1 MFLDIR
7 TLGFLTAFI
16 PFILGL
22 IMIIYFRS
30 HHVYPGFYRW
40 IISNFCFSAG
50 FFLLQLRGLI
60 PDAFSIVFANFIL
73 VYALILIFEG
83 IQLFYAR
90 SAFNLINYALFL
102 IYACSHFYFAYY
114 SSNINARVILA
125 SAISAILNFR
135 IGLGLYKNPP
145 ARLEKLSRGISLIAF
160 TMVFVNIFRFIETA
174 LKNQPVDMLNDRA
187 MIWYSLSTV
196 VAITIWTFSYFF
208 LNTTRMELELE
219 DARKSIQE
227 IANTDPLTGIANRR
241 RFFEQGEI
249 EFVRSRR
256 QGHPLSFLIFDID
269 NLKEANDQ
277 YGHDKGDEFLR
288 YASRLFQTEIR
299 PFDLVARYGGD
310 EFVFMFPNVTES
322 QALEIA
328 ERMREKIKRFP
339 LSDGSFF
346 YPIQLS
352 GGISEIRTEDGE
364 LGLVLKRADIALYQA
379 KTQGRDCV
387 LIA

>member
-40 IISNFCFSAG
+40 ILSNFCFSAG

-60 PDAFSIVFANFIL
+60 PDIFSIVLANFTLI
-73 VYALILIFEG
+73 YALILIFEG
-83 IQLFYAR
+83 VQLFYDR
-90 SAFNLINYALFL
+90 KAFNLFNYGLF
-102 IYACSHFYFAYY
+102 IVYACLHIYFAYS

-135 IGLGLYKNPP
+135 VGLGLYENPP
-145 ARLEKLSRGISLIAF
+145 VRLAKISRGISLIAF
-160 TMVFVNIFRFIETA
+160 AMVLVNIFRFFETA
-174 LKNQPVDMLNDRA
+174 FKNQPVDMLGDSM
-187 MIWYSLSTV
+187 MIGYSLSTV

-219 DARKSIQE
+219 DARKSILE
-227 IANTDPLTGIANRR
+227 IANTDPLTGIPNRR

-269 NLKEANDQ
+269 NLKAANDQ
-277 YGHDKGDEFLR
+277 YGHDKGDEFLC

-299 PFDLVARYGGD
+299 PFDLVARFGGD
-310 EFVFMFPNVTES
+310 EFVFMFPNVSEN

-328 ERMREKIKRFP
+328 ERMRTRIKRFP
-339 LSDGSFF
+339 LSDGSFI

-352 GGISEIRTEDGE
+352 GGISGIRPDDGDLE
-364 LGLVLKRADIALYQA
+364 LVLKRADIALYQA

>member
-1 MFLDIR
+1 
-7 TLGFLTAFI
+7 
-16 PFILGL
+16 
-22 IMIIYFRS
+22 
-30 HHVYPGFYRW
+30 
-40 IISNFCFSAG
+40 
-50 FFLLQLRGLI
+50 
-60 PDAFSIVFANFIL
+60 
-73 VYALILIFEG
+73 
-83 IQLFYAR
+83 
-90 SAFNLINYALFL
+90 
-102 IYACSHFYFAYY
+102 
-114 SSNINARVILA
+114 
-125 SAISAILNFR
+125 
-135 IGLGLYKNPP
+135 
-145 ARLEKLSRGISLIAF
+145 
-160 TMVFVNIFRFIETA
+160 
-174 LKNQPVDMLNDRA
+174 
-187 MIWYSLSTV
+187 
-196 VAITIWTFSYFF
+196 
-208 LNTTRMELELE
+208 MELELE
-219 DARKSIQE
+219 DARKSILE

-249 EFVRSRR
+249 EFARSRR

-288 YASRLFQTEIR
+288 YATRLFQTEIR

-364 LGLVLKRADIALYQA
+364 LGLVLKRADVALYQA

>member
-1 MFLDIR
+1 LFLDIR

-22 IMIIYFRS
+22 IMILYFRS
-30 HHVYPGFYRW
+30 HHAYPGFYRW
-40 IISNFCFSAG
+40 IISNFCFSTG
-50 FFLLQLRGLI
+50 FFMLQLRGLI
-60 PDAFSIVFANFIL
+60 PDIFSIVLANLIL

-83 IQLFYAR
+83 VQLFYDR
-90 SAFNLINYALFL
+90 QGYNIINYALFTVYVCL
-102 IYACSHFYFAYY
+102 HLYFTY
-114 SSNINARVILA
+114 SSTNINARVMLA
-125 SAISAILNFR
+125 SVFSGILNFR
-135 IGLGLYKNPP
+135 IGLSLYKNPP
-145 ARLEKLSRGISLIAF
+145 ARLEKISRGISLIAF
-160 TMVFVNIFRFIETA
+160 TMLLVNIYRFIETA
-174 LKNQPVDMLNDRA
+174 LKNQPVDMLGDRM
-187 MIWYSLSTV
+187 MIWYSLSIV
-196 VAITIWTFSYFF
+196 VSITIWTFSYFF

-219 DARKSIQE
+219 DARKSILE

-249 EFVRSRR
+249 EFMRSRR

-310 EFVFMFPNVTES
+310 EFVFMLPNATES

-328 ERMREKIKRFP
+328 ERMREKLKRFP
-339 LSDGSFF
+339 LSDGSFL

-352 GGISEIRTEDGE
+352 GGISGIRSEDAE
-364 LGLVLKRADIALYQA
+364 LERALKRADIALYQA